1 MGTTIQV
8 TKCFHHLEKMSFFDF
23 QGTCND
29 LSNEELNIMQADHNK
44 FNIRLYK
51 VKKKKN
57 ITQIFAITVMS

>member
-1 MGTTIQV
+1 
-8 TKCFHHLEKMSFFDF
+8 MSFFDF